1 MSKNEHQAI
10 YEKSKNIA
18 KRVNLINFLNDTY
31 PEHIVFNASHKRY
44 EHPEHDSLVINAK
57 AFYWFSKDYGGD
69 TIRFVQDFIGRDY
82 NTAVSE
88 LCEYA
93 GEHIENA
100 PTAQRAN
107 AEAKIPEMTISET
120 CRENVFRYLT
130 EQRHLDPDIIKMLMR
145 MGDIYAD
152 DRNNAVFVNDMCTV
166 AFVRGTVRI
175 GDRPNKFK
183 QIIAKKNN
191 EYIMFM
197 PRNDDIRNVYITE
210 SPIDS
215 ISLYQIMSEEKKCN
229 SVFVSMLGLKRETV
243 SRIAWDFAGA
253 EIVIACD
260 WDEKGNEFFEN
271 NYKGKYKRMIAPPQ
285 YRESTKDWNALLI
298 EIERNKAE

>member
-1 MSKNEHQAI
+1 MSRNEHQAN

-18 KRVNLINFLNDTY
+18 KRVNLINFLNDRY

-44 EHPEHDSLVINAK
+44 EHPEHDSLVINPK
-57 AFYWFSKDYGGD
+57 AFYWFSKDTGGD
-69 TIRFVQDFIGRDY
+69 TIRFLQDILGKDY

-88 LCEYA
+88 LCDYA
-93 GEHIENA
+93 GENPQNV
-100 PTAQRAN
+100 PTAQRTN
-107 AEAKIPEMTISET
+107 NEAKIPDMTLSET

-152 DRNNAVFVNDMCTV
+152 DRNNAVFVNNELTI
-166 AFVRGTVRI
+166 AFLRGTVSS
-175 GDRPNKFK
+175 GNKPNTFR

-191 EYIMFM
+191 EYIIFM
-197 PRNDDIRNVYITE
+197 PRHDDIKKVYITE

-215 ISLYQIMSEEKKCN
+215 ISLYQIMSEDKKCN

-243 SRIAWDFAGA
+243 NRIAWDFAGA

-260 WDEKGNEFFEN
+260 WDGKGNEFYEN
-271 NYKGKYKRMIAPPQ
+271 NYKNKYKRMIAPPQ
-285 YRESTKDWNALLI
+285 YRESAKDWNALLI
-298 EIERNKAE
+298 EIERSKTE